1 MELKLLRKII
11 INCYSIT
18 FSNIDKVI
26 VKDIAKN
33 IFSTAKKNKGIY
45 GRFDPNEAN
54 VKTIIKMLMLII
66 IIIYVSEI

>member
-26 VKDIAKN
+26 VTMENALDLIQ
-33 IFSTAKKNKGIY
+33 IEGILFFLE
-45 GRFDPNEAN
+45 R
-54 VKTIIKMLMLII
+54 
-66 IIIYVSEI
+66 